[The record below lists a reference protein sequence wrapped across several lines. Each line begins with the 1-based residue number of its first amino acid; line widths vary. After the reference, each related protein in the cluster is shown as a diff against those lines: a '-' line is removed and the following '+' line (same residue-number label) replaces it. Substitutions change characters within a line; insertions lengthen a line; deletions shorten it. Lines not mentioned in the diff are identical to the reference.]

1 MAETK
6 SITFYNRVIDLYT
19 DLGIPMT
26 QEEQISMDSLLDLHQ
41 NLPYKSPV
49 FKTNYYSFIFVKDG
63 KGNYTNDEQVFDYEG
78 CTIYFTNPG
87 HIKAFEFF
95 ELEEG
100 FLLTFSEEFLKT
112 YLSSKI
118 FEEFP
123 FLLSEAVPPQHPK
136 PDEFREIENIYL
148 QIYKEHKRDSIYKN
162 KVIGSLLMILL
173 LKIKALFWNDYEP
186 IKEGSQRSKIV
197 KSFKEDLERHYRD
210 LLNHKNTNILR
221 PKDYAEFQNL
231 VPSYF
236 SQVIK
241 TKTGRTPSQWIAE
254 KTISLAKS
262 LLRYNSKSVKE
273 ITFQCGFTEISH
285 FSYFF
290 KKETGKSPTAY
301 RKSNKN

>member
-1 MAETK
+1 MAKTK
-6 SITFYNRVIDLYT
+6 NITFYNRVVDLYT
-19 DLGIPMT
+19 DLGISMT

-63 KGNYTNDEQVFDYEG
+63 KGNYTNDEKIFDYEG

-100 FLLTFSEEFLKT
+100 YLLTFSEEFLKT
-112 YLSSKI
+112 YLNSKI

-123 FLLSEAVPPQHPK
+123 FLLSETVPPQHPK
-136 PDEFREIENIYL
+136 PGEFREIENIYL
-148 QIYKEHKRDSIYKN
+148 QIYKEHKGDSFYKN

-173 LKIKALFWNDYEP
+173 LRIKALFWNDYEP
-186 IKEGSQRSKIV
+186 LKEGSQRSKIV
-197 KSFKEDLERHYRD
+197 KRFKEDLEAHYRN
-210 LLNHKNTNILR
+210 LLNNKDSRILR
-221 PKDYAEFQNL
+221 PKDYADLQNL

-241 TKTGRTPSQWIAE
+241 TKTGRTPSKWIAQ
-254 KTISLAKS
+254 KTISFAKS

-273 ITFQCGFTEISH
+273 IAFQCGFTEVSH
-285 FSYFF
+285 FSSFF
-290 KKETGKSPTAY
+290 KKETGKSPTTY